1 MGASAFVTKSTA
13 AVVAADNDGDK
24 AGEEG
29 GSEPT
34 VGTGADTDDVGKALT
49 LGINGDTAGTGA
61 ERAFVMDGDEVV
73 RSCC

>member
-1 MGASAFVTKSTA
+1 MGASAFVTKSTT
-13 AVVAADNDGDK
+13 AVVAADNGDD
-24 AGEEG
+24 EG

-49 LGINGDTAGTGA
+49 PGINGDTVVTGA
-61 ERAFVMDGDEVV
+61 ERAFVVDGDELF